1 MIPLTG
7 YRKTCSGL
15 VSGTQRLLKDWQGEK
30 YDPARIVQALND
42 VAVEIAVGQR
52 LCSDS
57 VNIRCFDGVLGY
69 DVFALVEGER
79 SAGESI
85 RSFAGIERVKFD
97 GSEIVPSGS
106 VSEFFTAKGFQ
117 WSADLVSWG
126 CLALFLPPAVTGDA
140 SGDGKNLTVTYFGY
154 PEPMVLG
161 TDSPDTALPLCY
173 DALCYGA
180 ASMLLMEGDLDDFK
194 KAIEFDGLYRR
205 ELGRL
210 KMGVSRMGFFDDMEP
225 L

>member
-7 YRKTCSGL
+7 YRRTLSGL
-15 VSGTQRLLKDWQGEK
+15 VSDTQRLLNDWHGEK
-30 YDPARIVQALND
+30 YDPARVIQAIND
-42 VAVEIAVGQR
+42 VAVDICEGQR
-52 LCSDS
+52 LCCES
-57 VNIRCFDGVLGY
+57 VDVRCFEGVLGY
-69 DVFALVEGER
+69 DVFALVEGKR

-106 VSEFFTAKGFQ
+106 VSEFFTGKGFQ
-117 WSADLVSWG
+117 WSSDLVSWG
-126 CLALFLPPAVTGDA
+126 CLMLFLPPAVTGDA

-161 TDSPDTALPLCY
+161 TDSPDAALPMCD

-180 ASMLLMEGDLDDFK
+180 ASMLLMEGDMDDFK
-194 KAIEFDGLYRR
+194 TALAYDGLYRR
-205 ELGRL
+205 EIGRL
-210 KMGVSRMGFFDDMEP
+210 KMGVSKMGVFDDMRP